1 MQVEV
6 AAGVRLL
13 SVFIRHV
20 TSVLLILTAKYGIN
34 PQSGTIIHSMSFGNT
49 TVIKQVDI
57 ANPFEKRNAVRHS
70 PLVSAARYVVS

>member
-1 MQVEV
+1 MCGFCQCSFV
-6 AAGVRLL
+6 
-13 SVFIRHV
+13 I

-34 PQSGTIIHSMSFGNT
+34 YQSGTIIHSMSFENT

-70 PLVSAARYVVS
+70 PLVSRLERSQRRLVT